1 MISCTASAAWS
12 HYVLSL
18 CCTKPGPSRGAVLSG
33 RITTVAMSKSGQ
45 LGLCCTVELNCSD
58 IHARLTGASVT
69 CNSALDTC
77 EPSYV
82 SRTAMP
88 FLIHVVHS
96 PLGGH
101 GVCGST
107 ETLLSWR

>member
-18 CCTKPGPSRGAVLSG
+18 CCTKPGPSRCAVLSG

-45 LGLCCTVELNCSD
+45 LGLCCTVELNCSG

-82 SRTAMP
+82 SRIAMP
-88 FLIHVVHS
+88 FLIPVVHS
-96 PLGGH
+96 PLGGP
-101 GVCGST
+101 GVRGST